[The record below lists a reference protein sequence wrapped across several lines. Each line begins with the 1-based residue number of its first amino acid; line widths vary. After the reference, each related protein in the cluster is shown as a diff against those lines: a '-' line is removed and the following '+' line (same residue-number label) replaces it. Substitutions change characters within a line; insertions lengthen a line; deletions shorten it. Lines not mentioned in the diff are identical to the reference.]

1 MRCVIVGDSADFVDA
16 ARRLLE
22 HDGIMGTVPPGSCCT
37 ILPPISRIDAG
48 TTASGCETGKPGRPA
63 VGGPTRAVS
72 MPSRIIN
79 IRLLAGARH
88 AAWPAWPDDI
98 KGLHLDICEN

>member
-48 TTASGCETGKPGRPA
+48 TNASGCETVSQGVPQWGAQRGR
-63 VGGPTRAVS
+63 
-72 MPSRIIN
+72 
-79 IRLLAGARH
+79 
-88 AAWPAWPDDI
+88 
-98 KGLHLDICEN
+98 

>member
-1 MRCVIVGDSADFVDA
+1 
-16 ARRLLE
+16 
-22 HDGIMGTVPPGSCCT
+22 
-37 ILPPISRIDAG
+37 
-48 TTASGCETGKPGRPA
+48 
-63 VGGPTRAVS
+63 